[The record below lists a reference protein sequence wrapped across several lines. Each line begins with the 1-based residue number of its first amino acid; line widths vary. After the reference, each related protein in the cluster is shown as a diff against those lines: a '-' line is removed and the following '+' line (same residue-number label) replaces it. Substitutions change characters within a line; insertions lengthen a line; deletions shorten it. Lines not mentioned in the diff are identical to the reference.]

1 MSLNHRQLH
10 RLHRI
15 ESGLL
20 RSDPQLAAML
30 AVFTRLSAGQYLP
43 AWEQVPTRPER
54 IRQAAA
60 SIVKAIAVVAAAVG
74 LLVNAVRSLVNA
86 VRSLVNAVRGLVRAV
101 VTGDRARPRIEGT
114 PAVQPRHDDQGWNPA
129 QGS

>member
-1 MSLNHRQLH
+1 MSLNRRQLH

-30 AVFTRLSAGQYLP
+30 AVFTRLAAGQYLP
-43 AWEQVPTRPER
+43 AWEQVPTRQEH

-60 SIVKAIAVVAAAVG
+60 TAIVKAIGVVAAAVG
-74 LLVNAVRSLVNA
+74 LLVS
-86 VRSLVNAVRGLVRAV
+86 AVRGLFRAIV
-101 VTGDRARPRIEGT
+101 MGDQPRLRTEGA

>member
-1 MSLNHRQLH
+1 MSLNRRQLH
-10 RLHRI
+10 RLRRI

-20 RSDPQLAAML
+20 RSDPHLAAML
-30 AVFTRLSAGQYLP
+30 AVFAGLAAGEHLP
-43 AWEQVPTRPER
+43 AWEQLGTRPGR

-60 SIVKAIAVVAAAVG
+60 LIVKAVTLLATAVA
-74 LLVNAVRSLVNA
+74 LLLD
-86 VRSLVNAVRGLVRAV
+86 AVRGLVRAV
-101 VTGDRARPRIEGT
+101 VTGDRARPRVEGA

>member
-30 AVFTRLSAGQYLP
+30 TVFTRLSAGQYLP
-43 AWEQVPTRPER
+43 AWEQMPTKRER

-60 SIVKAIAVVAAAVG
+60 ASIVTAIAVVASAVG
-74 LLVNAVRSLVNA
+74 LLLNAI
-86 VRSLVNAVRGLVRAV
+86 RGLGRAV
-101 VTGDRARPRIEGT
+101 ATGDPTRPWVERRS
-114 PAVQPRHDDQGWNPA
+114 PAEPRHDDQGWNPA

>member
-20 RSDPQLAAML
+20 RSDPQLAAMM

-43 AWEQVPTRPER
+43 AWEQVTTRPER

-74 LLVNAVRSLVNA
+74 LLVNAVR
-86 VRSLVNAVRGLVRAV
+86 GLVRAV
-101 VTGDRARPRIEGT
+101 VMGDRARPRIEGT

>member
-43 AWEQVPTRPER
+43 AWEQVPTRQER

-60 SIVKAIAVVAAAVG
+60 SIVKAIAVAVG
-74 LLVNAVRSLVNA
+74 LLL
-86 VRSLVNAVRGLVRAV
+86 NAVRGLVRAV
-101 VTGDRARPRIEGT
+101 VTGDQARPRVEGPS
-114 PAVQPRHDDQGWNPA
+114 PAEPRHDDQGWNPA

>member
-1 MSLNHRQLH
+1 MSLNRRQLH

-30 AVFTRLSAGQYLP
+30 AVFTRLAAGQYLP
-43 AWEQVPTRPER
+43 AWEQVPTRQEH

-60 SIVKAIAVVAAAVG
+60 TAIVKAIGVVAAAVG
-74 LLVNAVRSLVNA
+74 LLLNAVRA
-86 VRSLVNAVRGLVRAV
+86 VGRAV
-101 VTGDRARPRIEGT
+101 ATGDRTRPWIEGAS
-114 PAVQPRHDDQGWNPA
+114 PVEPRHDDQGWNPA

>member
-86 VRSLVNAVRGLVRAV
+86 VRGLVRAV

>member
-43 AWEQVPTRPER
+43 AWEQVPTRQER

-60 SIVKAIAVVAAAVG
+60 SIVKAIAVAVG
-74 LLVNAVRSLVNA
+74 LLLNAVRA
-86 VRSLVNAVRGLVRAV
+86 VGRAV
-101 VTGDRARPRIEGT
+101 ATDDRTRPWIEGRS
-114 PAVQPRHDDQGWNPA
+114 PAEPRHDDQGWNPA

>member
-20 RSDPQLAAML
+20 RSDPQLAAMM

-43 AWEQVPTRPER
+43 AWEQVATRPER

-74 LLVNAVRSLVNA
+74 LLVS
-86 VRSLVNAVRGLVRAV
+86 AVRGLVRAIV
-101 VTGDRARPRIEGT
+101 MGDQARLRIEGA

>member
-20 RSDPQLAAML
+20 RSDPQLAAM
-30 AVFTRLSAGQYLP
+30 AAMFGRLSAGQRMP
-43 AWEQVPTRPER
+43 AWEQLATRQDR
-54 IRQAAA
+54 VQQAAA
-60 SIVKAIAVVAAAVG
+60 AIVKAITILAAALS
-74 LLVNAVRSLVNA
+74 LLLNAVRALVT
-86 VRSLVNAVRGLVRAV
+86 AV
-101 VTGDRARPRIEGT
+101 VMGSRARPRSEGAS
-114 PAVQPRHDDQGWNPA
+114 AVQPRHDGQDWNPA

>member
-10 RLHRI
+10 RLHRL

-20 RSDPQLAAML
+20 RSDPHLAAML
-30 AVFTRLSAGQYLP
+30 AVFAGLAAGEHMP
-43 AWEQVPTRPER
+43 AWEQLATRPDR

-60 SIVKAIAVVAAAVG
+60 LMVRALTLLAAAVA
-74 LLVNAVRSLVNA
+74 LLLH
-86 VRSLVNAVRGLVRAV
+86 AVRGLVRAV
-101 VTGDRARPRIEGT
+101 VTGDQARPGSKGT
-114 PAVQPRHDDQGWNPA
+114 PAAQPQPRHDDQGWNPA

>member
-43 AWEQVPTRPER
+43 AWEQVPTRQER

-60 SIVKAIAVVAAAVG
+60 SIVMAIAVAVG
-74 LLVNAVRSLVNA
+74 LLL
-86 VRSLVNAVRGLVRAV
+86 NAVRGLVRAI
-101 VTGDRARPRIEGT
+101 VTGDRARPRVEGRS
-114 PAVQPRHDDQGWNPA
+114 PAEPRHDDQGWNPA

>member
-1 MSLNHRQLH
+1 MSLNRRQLH

-43 AWEQVPTRPER
+43 AWEQVATRQER

-60 SIVKAIAVVAAAVG
+60 SIAKAIAVVAAAVG
-74 LLVNAVRSLVNA
+74 LLFNS
-86 VRSLVNAVRGLVRAV
+86 VRGLVRAV
-101 VTGDRARPRIEGT
+101 VMGDRTRPRVEGAS
-114 PAVQPRHDDQGWNPA
+114 PVQPRHDDQGWNPA

>member
-10 RLHRI
+10 RLHGI

-30 AVFTRLSAGQYLP
+30 AMFGRLTASQQLP
-43 AWEQVPTRPER
+43 TWEQLATRPDR

-60 SIVKAIAVVAAAVG
+60 LIVTAITVLATAIAH
-74 LLVNAVRSLVNA
+74 LLV
-86 VRSLVNAVRGLVRAV
+86 AVRGLVGV
-101 VTGDRARPRIEGT
+101 VVMGDRARPAT
-114 PAVQPRHDDQGWNPA
+114 QPAPASPPPDDRQGRNPA

>member
-43 AWEQVPTRPER
+43 AWEQVPTTQER

-60 SIVKAIAVVAAAVG
+60 SIVNAIAVAVVASAVS
-74 LLVNAVRSLVNA
+74 LLLNAVRA
-86 VRSLVNAVRGLVRAV
+86 LVRAV
-101 VTGDRARPRIEGT
+101 VTGDRARPPVEGRS
-114 PAVQPRHDDQGWNPA
+114 PVEPRHDDQGWNPA